1 MCGLLRR
8 GMMVISSLWSS
19 LRVWWQAI
27 SKYNSY

>member
-8 GMMVISSLWSS
+8 GMMVISSLGSS
-19 LRVWWQAI
+19 LTVWWQAI